1 MTDPTL
7 QAYRDAREAVLDQLT
22 RDETIASLA
31 VNSWINGG
39 RVVWPG
45 ADLSRAN
52 LPRAD
57 LRGAVLTG
65 ANLRGAN
72 LSGADLTG
80 ADLPRADLRGA
91 DLTGADL
98 SGADL
103 TGADLRGADLR
114 GAVLRGAVLI
124 RADLSRANLPRAD
137 LRGADLRGAVL
148 RGANLPRANLAVAKY
163 RDDTLAALVAAA
175 DRMDGYTFHLFR
187 LEDGTHKVMAGCRWF
202 TVDEYRAHVAKEYPG
217 TDKARETL
225 DILEFFE
232 RRLTS
237 E

>member
-1 MTDPTL
+1 MNKRIIYL
-7 QAYRDAREAVLDQLT
+7 AAV
-22 RDETIASLA
+22 AWA
-31 VNSWINGG
+31 NGG
-39 RVVWPG
+39 TLSG
-45 ADLSRAN
+45 ATLIGAYLIGANLSGAYLIRAN
-52 LPRAD
+52 LSGAN
-57 LRGAVLTG
+57 LREANLRE

-72 LSGADLTG
+72 LSGANLREANLREANLSG
-80 ADLPRADLRGA
+80 ANLSGANLSGAYLRGA
-91 DLTGADL
+91 Y
-98 SGADL
+98 
-103 TGADLRGADLR
+103 LRGA
-114 GAVLRGAVLI
+114 
-124 RADLSRANLPRAD
+124 
-137 LRGADLRGAVL
+137 
-148 RGANLPRANLAVAKY
+148 KY
-163 RDDTLAALVAAA
+163 QDDTLAARIAAA